1 MTRVTVMAMAAL
13 LLISTGCQT
22 QQQQQQQEPEETEQI
37 EPKVLPPMHLG
48 EVHQVY
54 PEQGFALL
62 RIIGPMPKIGAVLI
76 THPADGSNDRIGNL
90 IVSNEYTARGN
101 IVTADIRSGS
111 VMRTDR
117 VFMYRSIVPKNETT
131 EEEERVTAGEH
142 PILDSV
148 SEEQVAA
155 ARRKKAAEEAAAP
168 APTPAPVAEPEPI
181 EEPMPET
188 EDDTIPETA
197 PVEVTEDTP
206 AAPAPAVEVP
216 SYLDEIPDDIHDWN

>member
-1 MTRVTVMAMAAL
+1 MGMTRVTVMAMSAL
-13 LLISTGCQT
+13 MLVSTGCQT
-22 QQQQQQQEPEETEQI
+22 QQQQQQQQVPEETELV

-48 EVHQVY
+48 AVHQVY

-62 RIIGPMPKIGAVLI
+62 RIIGPMPKGGTVLI

-90 IVSNEYTARGN
+90 IVSNDYTARGN

-111 VMRTDR
+111 VMRGDR
-117 VFMYRSIVPKNETT
+117 VFQYRSIVPKNEVS

-155 ARRKKAAEEAAAP
+155 ARRKKAAEEAPAP
-168 APTPAPVAEPEPI
+168 APAPI
-181 EEPMPET
+181 EEPEPAVA
-188 EDDTIPETA
+188 DDTIPETA

-206 AAPAPAVEVP
+206 TAPSPAVEVP